1 MKSFIPN
8 HFKSLCAALIIGIT
22 GPVAMSERP
31 AHARIST
38 CPTGLSSTALLALGA
53 CGKTPDLYK
62 ITVYKF
68 ALCTAD
74 PFTPGGF
81 DVSVC
86 QLTFDSSSGTDAT
99 LYESGSPLTVTLS
112 GSTAPPPGTYTHAAI
127 LIGTNFVSRNSYTTS
142 DLGTI
147 YSTTTGGSDLTS
159 PAEDFT
165 KTQDSFADGT
175 VCEAEATLSL
185 GTMKA
190 RVLDSSM
197 NIIATPIG
205 GSCPGAHRLA
215 ARMQMNIPITIST
228 STSGLIANF
237 TVTDSGSTVYNNGGV
252 IAFDNG
258 PFQVSFTTIE

>member
-8 HFKSLCAALIIGIT
+8 HFRTLCAAFIFGIT
-22 GPVAMSERP
+22 GPIAMSEGP
-31 AHARIST
+31 AHAQIAT
-38 CPTGLSSTALLALGA
+38 CPTGLSRAALLALGA

-127 LIGTNFVSRNSYTTS
+127 LIGTNFVSKNSYTTS
-142 DLGTI
+142 DGVTN
-147 YSTTTGGSDLTS
+147 YSTTTGASDLTA
-159 PAEDFT
+159 PAESFT
-165 KTQDSFADGT
+165 VTQDSFANGT
-175 VCEAEATLSL
+175 VCEAQATLSL
-185 GTMKA
+185 GTMRA

-197 NIIATPIG
+197 NIIAAPIG
-205 GSCPGAHRLA
+205 GRCPGAHRLA
-215 ARMQMNIPITIST
+215 ARMQMNTPITITT

-237 TVTDSGSTVYNNGGV
+237 TVTDSGSTVFNDRGA

>member
-8 HFKSLCAALIIGIT
+8 HFRTLCAAFIFGIT
-22 GPVAMSERP
+22 GPIAMSEGP
-31 AHARIST
+31 AHAQMRT
-38 CPTGLSSTALLALGA
+38 CPAGLSRAALLALGA

-86 QLTFDSSSGTDAT
+86 QLTFDSPSGTDAP
-99 LYESGSPLTVTLS
+99 LYESGTPLTVTLS

-127 LIGTNFVSRNSYTTS
+127 LIGTNFVSKNSYTTS
-142 DLGTI
+142 DGVTH
-147 YSTTTGGSDLTS
+147 YSTTTGASDLTA
-159 PAEDFT
+159 PAESFT
-165 KTQDSFADGT
+165 VTQDSFSNGAA
-175 VCEAEATLSL
+175 CEAQVTLSL

-190 RVLDSSM
+190 RIIDSSM
-197 NIIATPIG
+197 NIIAGPVG
-205 GSCPGAHRLA
+205 GRCPGAHRLA

>member
-8 HFKSLCAALIIGIT
+8 HFRTLCAAFIFGIT
-22 GPVAMSERP
+22 GPIAMSEGP
-31 AHARIST
+31 AHAQIAT
-38 CPTGLSSTALLALGA
+38 CPTGLSRAALLALGA

-127 LIGTNFVSRNSYTTS
+127 LIGTNFVSKNSYTTS
-142 DLGTI
+142 DGVTN
-147 YSTTTGGSDLTS
+147 YSTTTGASDLTA
-159 PAEDFT
+159 PAESFT
-165 KTQDSFADGT
+165 VTQDSFANGT
-175 VCEAEATLSL
+175 VCEAQATLSL

-197 NIIATPIG
+197 NIIAAPIG
-205 GSCPGAHRLA
+205 GRCPGAHRLA
-215 ARMQMNIPITIST
+215 ARMQMNTPITITT

-237 TVTDSGSTVYNNGGV
+237 TVTDSGSTVFNDRGA